1 MLRGSY
7 SRRPAPF
14 LRVPGKIVVALEF
27 SETGRAALDAAIA
40 LAKDMRSSLVL
51 VHAFQRAFMAPDLSP
66 VTAARV
72 QDLEGRLEEDDAIA
86 LSTEWAAR
94 ARDAGLNVETETAEG
109 GAAKVIVDA
118 GRRHDA
124 QLIVVGT
131 HGRTGLARLVAGSVA
146 EVVVRHADR
155 PVLVVPHKD
164 AKHP

>member
-1 MLRGSY
+1 M
-7 SRRPAPF
+7 
-14 LRVPGKIVVALEF
+14 PGKILVALEF
-27 SETGRAALDAAIA
+27 SENGQVALDAAIA
-40 LAKDMRSSLVL
+40 LAKDLRSSLVL

-66 VTAARV
+66 ANAARL
-72 QDLEGRLEEDDAIA
+72 QDMEGRQEEDEAVD

-94 ARDAGLNVETETAEG
+94 ARAAGLTVVTETREG
-109 GAAKVIVDA
+109 SVATVIVEA

-146 EVVVRHADR
+146 ESVVRHADR

-164 AKHP
+164 AKH